1 MKTLFWEDGV
11 LHILDQT
18 LLPGKVEYIEAKDVE
33 TVADAIRRL
42 SVRGAPAIGAA
53 AAYGMVIGANAIRE
67 TEKEKFLAEIN
78 KVGYELSS
86 TRPTAV
92 NLRWAIDRLMAL
104 VREHQGLDV
113 KGIKKLLLEEA
124 HKIFCEDLE
133 ANRKM
138 GEYGQKLLP
147 DSVRILTHCNAGA
160 LATAGLGTAL
170 GVIRAAH
177 KAGKTIKVYADE
189 TRPLL
194 QGARLTAWE
203 MMQEGIPVTLITDNM
218 AGYLMAQGKVDA
230 VIVGADRITAN
241 GDVANKIGTYG
252 VAVLAQAHNIPF
264 YVAAPI
270 STLDMSMPSGDQ
282 IPIEQRAADEVTQIG
297 GVQVAPSGVEVW
309 NPAFDV
315 TPNKL
320 VTAIITERGVVK
332 QPYHENLRKLIET
345 TAPDD
350 DCKKFNQA
358 QV

>member
-1 MKTLFWEDGV
+1 M

-18 LLPGKVEYIEAKDVE
+18 LLPGKVEYIKGKDVK
-33 TVADAIRRL
+33 TVAEAIRRL

-53 AAYGMVIGANAIRE
+53 AAYGMVIGGNAIKE
-67 TEKEKFLAEIN
+67 IDKEKFLAELN

-92 NLRWAIDRLMAL
+92 NLRWAIDRLMAI
-104 VREHQGLDV
+104 VRERDELDV
-113 KGIKKLLLEEA
+113 EGIKRLLLEEA
-124 HKIFCEDLE
+124 DRIFCEDLE

-138 GEYGQKLLP
+138 GEYGRGLLP
-147 DSVRILTHCNAGA
+147 DKVNILTHCNAGA

-177 KAGKTIKVYADE
+177 KAGKEVKVYADE

-194 QGARLTAWE
+194 QGARLTAFE
-203 MMQEGIPVTLITDNM
+203 MMQEEIPVTLITDNM
-218 AGYLMAQGKVDA
+218 AGYLMAQGKVNA

-282 IPIEQRAADEVTQIG
+282 IPIEQRAAEEVTRIG
-297 GVQVAPSGVEVW
+297 GVQVAPAGVEVW

-320 VTAIITERGVVK
+320 VSAIITERGVVK
-332 QPYHENLRKLIET
+332 QPYTENLRKLVET
-345 TAPDD
+345 TEPDVN
-350 DCKKFNQA
+350 CKDYHKA